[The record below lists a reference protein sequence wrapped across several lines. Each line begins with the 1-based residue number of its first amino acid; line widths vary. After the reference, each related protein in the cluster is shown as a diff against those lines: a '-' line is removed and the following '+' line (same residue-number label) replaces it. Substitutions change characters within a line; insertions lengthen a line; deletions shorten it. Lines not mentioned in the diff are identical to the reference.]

1 MHSIETDT
9 TKTKQ
14 LLKLAFGLGVFTIV
28 YNIIEGVVSTYF
40 GYVDETLTL
49 FGFGVDSFIEALS
62 AIGILNMIVLIRQ
75 NAYQT
80 TTKFEKTALRI
91 TGYSFYI
98 LSVGL
103 VISAAI
109 NFFTASKPHTT
120 LWGIYISCI
129 SIVVMILLAVWKIQI
144 GRKLNSNPMIAD
156 AKCTIVCIYM
166 SVVLLLASG
175 IYELTHFA
183 YIDII
188 GSLGL
193 AFFSLKEGRECFEK
207 IKTEKNCNCK
217 TNNKC
222 M

>member
-1 MHSIETDT
+1 MNPNGIDQSQ
-9 TKTKQ
+9 KKS

-28 YNIIEGVVSTYF
+28 YNIIEGMVSTYF

-62 AIGILNMIVLIRQ
+62 AIGILNMIVLIRN

-80 TTKFEKTALRI
+80 TSNFEKTALRI

-103 VISAAI
+103 VVSAAI

-120 LWGIYISCI
+120 LWGIYISLI
-129 SIVVMILLAVWKIQI
+129 SIAIMLVLAVWKFRI
-144 GRKLNSNPMIAD
+144 GKKLNSDPIVAD
-156 AKCTIVCIYM
+156 AKCSVVCIYM
-166 SVVLLLASG
+166 SIVLLLASS

-193 AFFSLKEGRECFEK
+193 AFFSLREGKECFEK
-207 IKTEKNCNCK
+207 IKTGKQCACGNDKKCK
-217 TNNKC
+217 
-222 M
+222 